1 LPAPGEQSGMESM
14 IARKLRIFFA
24 ALSLVALCGLA
35 GCKDE
40 TPTALP
46 ADEGGAPLDL
56 EIADVRVRATPPGA
70 KVSAAYFTLRNKGGR
85 ADRLLGAECDAAGA
99 VELHESGGEHS
110 GHMHMRRIDYVDAPV
125 GAEVQFAPGGKHIML
140 IDLKRELK
148 SGDRLDLTLRFER
161 AGLLTVPAT
170 VTETIE

>member
-1 LPAPGEQSGMESM
+1 MEPM
-14 IARKLRIFFA
+14 IARNFRRIFSA
-24 ALSLVALCGLA
+24 TLLVALCGLA

-40 TPTALP
+40 APTALP

-85 ADRLLGAECDAAGA
+85 ADRLLGATSDVAGA
-99 VELHESGGEHS
+99 VELHESGGDHGDHG
-110 GHMHMRRIDYVDAPV
+110 GHMHMRRIEWVDAPV
-125 GAEVQFAPGGKHIML
+125 GSEIQFAPGGKHIML
-140 IDLKRELK
+140 IDLKRDLK
-148 SGDRLDLTLRFER
+148 SGDSVNLVLRFER
-161 AGLLTVPAT
+161 AGLMTVPAT

>member
-1 LPAPGEQSGMESM
+1 MEPM
-14 IARKLRIFFA
+14 IARTLRLFFA
-24 ALSLVALCGLA
+24 ALLLVGLSALA

-56 EIADVRVRATPPGA
+56 EIANVRVRATPPGA

-85 ADRLLGAECDAAGA
+85 ADRLLSAASDVAGV
-99 VELHESGGEHS
+99 VELHESGGAHG

-140 IDLKRELK
+140 IDLKRDLK
-148 SGDRLDLTLRFER
+148 AGESLKLTLRFER